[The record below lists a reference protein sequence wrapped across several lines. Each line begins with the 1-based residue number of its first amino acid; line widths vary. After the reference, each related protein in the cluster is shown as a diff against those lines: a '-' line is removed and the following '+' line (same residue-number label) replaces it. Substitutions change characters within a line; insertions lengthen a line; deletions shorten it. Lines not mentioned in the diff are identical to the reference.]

1 MLVVNVVLR
10 TDRKRLLSYGLSQSL
25 ARRDFIATS
34 FLLFSAKFGSSSGSG
49 DMAPVTGYHVPDDD

>member
-1 MLVVNVVLR
+1 VLVVNVVLR

-34 FLLFSAKFGSSSGSG
+34 FLLFSAKFANGFGSMRSENIR
-49 DMAPVTGYHVPDDD
+49 YHPIPP